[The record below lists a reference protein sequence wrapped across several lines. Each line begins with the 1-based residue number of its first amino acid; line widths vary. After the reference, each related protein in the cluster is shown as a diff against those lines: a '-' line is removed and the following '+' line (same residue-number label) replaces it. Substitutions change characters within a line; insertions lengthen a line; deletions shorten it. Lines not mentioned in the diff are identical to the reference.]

1 MNILLIFAAIYGFF
15 IALMHSIF
23 TVSSERVKRTD
34 VHIVRISL
42 FIAIAAVITLIIRIM

>member
-1 MNILLIFAAIYGFF
+1 MNILLIFAVIYGFF

-34 VHIVRISL
+34 AYIVRISL
-42 FIAIAAVITLIIRIM
+42 FIAIAAIIALIVRIM